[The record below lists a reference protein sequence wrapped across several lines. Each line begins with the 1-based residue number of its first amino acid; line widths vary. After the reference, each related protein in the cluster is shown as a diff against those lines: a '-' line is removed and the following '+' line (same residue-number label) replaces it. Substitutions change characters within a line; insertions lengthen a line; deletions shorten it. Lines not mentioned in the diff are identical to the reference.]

1 MVSAKPRVLTT
12 AWALVAAFGTY
23 FCMYAFR
30 KPFTAAEF
38 PGTVFGDMGWK
49 ATLVMAQVA
58 GYTISKFIGIRV
70 VSELSG
76 GKRAMVILGLI
87 GASELALFGFPL
99 IPQPW
104 SCVLLFLNGLC
115 LGMVFGLVL
124 GFLEG
129 RRMSEALA
137 AGLCASFILADGVM
151 KSVGKGLLSTGVS
164 QEWMPFVAGLC
175 FLGPLI
181 LFVWMLTRIP
191 PPDQADILAR
201 SKRDTLT
208 AQERRVLVGRHALG
222 LFFVIFM
229 YLFVTILR
237 SIRADFAPEIWKG
250 LGYEPAASA
259 FSTTEIWVAL
269 GVLLV
274 NSIIVCIHDSRVAFF
289 VSLTICFF
297 GFVLLGLSL
306 LGLRT
311 GWIGPF
317 EFMVFLGLGLYF
329 PYVMVHTTVF
339 ERLLAVT
346 RDKWSASFLLQL
358 ADSYG
363 YLGYIAVMFGKEL
376 LVRGESFIEFFTGLL
391 VFVSVLSALLVIGA
405 FIYFYKKQSSTRE
418 TINGTVV

>member
-1 MVSAKPRVLTT
+1 
-12 AWALVAAFGTY
+12 
-23 FCMYAFR
+23 
-30 KPFTAAEF
+30 
-38 PGTVFGDMGWK
+38 
-49 ATLVMAQVA
+49 
-58 GYTISKFIGIRV
+58 
-70 VSELSG
+70 
-76 GKRAMVILGLI
+76 
-87 GASELALFGFPL
+87 
-99 IPQPW
+99 
-104 SCVLLFLNGLC
+104 
-115 LGMVFGLVL
+115 
-124 GFLEG
+124 
-129 RRMSEALA
+129 
-137 AGLCASFILADGVM
+137 
-151 KSVGKGLLSTGVS
+151 
-164 QEWMPFVAGLC
+164 
-175 FLGPLI
+175 
-181 LFVWMLTRIP
+181 MLTRIP

-274 NSIIVCIHDSRVAFF
+274 NSIIVCIHDNRVAFF
-289 VSLTICFF
+289 VALTICFF
-297 GFVLLGLSL
+297 GFVFLGVSL

-346 RDKWSASFLLQL
+346 RDKGSASFLLQL

-363 YLGYIAVMFGKEL
+363 YLGYIAVMCGKEL
-376 LVRGESFIEFFTGLL
+376 LARGESFIEFFTGLL

>member
-1 MVSAKPRVLTT
+1 MIETMSRMFTT
-12 AWALVAAFGTY
+12 AWALLAAFGTY

-30 KPFTAAEF
+30 KPYTAAEF
-38 PGTVFGDMGWK
+38 SGTVFGDMDWK
-49 ATLVMAQVA
+49 AILVMAQVA
-58 GYTISKFIGIRV
+58 GYTVSKFIGIRV

-76 GKRAMVILGLI
+76 GKRALVILGLI
-87 GASELALFGFPL
+87 GASELALLGFPM
-99 IPQPW
+99 IPRPW
-104 SCVLLFLNGLC
+104 SCAFLFFNGLC

-151 KSVGKGLLSTGVS
+151 KSVGKSLLSQGVS
-164 QEWMPFVAGLC
+164 EEWMPFGAGLC
-175 FLGPLI
+175 FLVPLV

-191 PPDQADILAR
+191 PPDQGDILAR
-201 SKRDTLT
+201 SMRHTLL
-208 AQERRVLVGRHALG
+208 AHERKALVMRYAPG
-222 LFFVIFM
+222 LFFVVLM
-229 YLFVTILR
+229 YLLVTILR

-250 LGYEPAASA
+250 LSYDPGASA

-274 NSIIVCIHDSRVAFF
+274 NSAIVCIHENRLAFF
-289 VSLTICFF
+289 VSLGICLF
-297 GFVLLGLSL
+297 GFCLLGFCF

-311 GWIGPF
+311 GWVGPF
-317 EFMVFLGLGLYF
+317 EFMVLLGLGLYL

-346 RDKWSASFLLQL
+346 RDKGSASFLLQL

-363 YLGYIAVMFGKEL
+363 YLGYIAVIFGRGL
-376 LVRGESFIEFFTGLL
+376 LAKSDTFFEFFTALML
-391 VFVSVLSALLVIGA
+391 VVSILSTVLVIGA
-405 FIYFYKKQSSTRE
+405 IFYFYKKPMTSGEIVTGAR
-418 TINGTVV
+418 V

>member
-12 AWALVAAFGTY
+12 VWALVAAFGTY

-274 NSIIVCIHDSRVAFF
+274 NSIIVCIHDNRVAFF
-289 VSLTICFF
+289 VALTICFF
-297 GFVLLGLSL
+297 GFVFIGVSL

-346 RDKWSASFLLQL
+346 RDKGSASFLLQL

-376 LVRGESFIEFFTGLL
+376 LARGESFIEFFTGLL